1 MNDDLTIGDVT
12 IDNGEFKI
20 VTGDGSLATVGAI
33 TSGGIISGAVTVP
46 YQSTT
51 ASSITIKPNFD
62 VDDFIEERIM
72 NRVTVDHKVS
82 EQELMKLREVAPDYA
97 DEIKENIAKNLA
109 RDVAK
114 KTTYTKKHD
123 KDADV
128 HHFIG
133 RVWVFTEE
141 ELKKL
146 ILEARNV

>member
-1 MNDDLTIGDVT
+1 MNDTI
-12 IDNGEFKI
+12 
-20 VTGDGSLATVGAI
+20 TVGGSEGIVGSISVANGDYGVV
-33 TSGGIISGAVTVP
+33 TSTGISPLTMATTSTVTLGS
-46 YQSTT
+46 Y
-51 ASSITIKPNFD
+51 FD
-62 VDDFIEERIM
+62 VDDFIDERIM

-114 KTTYTKKHD
+114 KATYTKKHD
-123 KDADV
+123 KNADV

-146 ILEARNV
+146 IMDARNV